1 MNSNDTTTV
10 SSTLASNNTENLM
23 NNTVQNEIADLV
35 VNRINAGERVTI
47 LALAKE
53 KNISASEIRNAL
65 IDAFGNRVS
74 FRRGRTGGIVLA

>member
-23 NNTVQNEIADLV
+23 NNTVQNEIANLV